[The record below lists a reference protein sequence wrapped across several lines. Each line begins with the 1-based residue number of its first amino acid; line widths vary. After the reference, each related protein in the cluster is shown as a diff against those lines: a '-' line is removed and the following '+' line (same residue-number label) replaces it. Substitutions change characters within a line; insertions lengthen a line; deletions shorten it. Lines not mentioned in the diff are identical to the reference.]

1 MAHAP
6 YSMTISRLTVDKL
19 GVKLYDRVSAVIAE
33 VVANSYDADAMEVTV
48 RAPMGETL
56 ASKVGG
62 VITDKGFQIEVTDN
76 GSGMTPDVINAF
88 YLKVGAER
96 RRDVK
101 RGDVSPKYK
110 RKVMGRKGVG
120 KLAPFGVCRY
130 VEVISSGG
138 PLMTGDDGTGKPVSG
153 YRTAHLILDRDE
165 ILSDTDEPYQP
176 KVGALDDTLRPKT
189 GTTIRLTGFDY
200 RRVPKIEDFERQLAQ
215 RFGVESQNWQI
226 ILADN
231 TKSPSDPG
239 QARNVGDFAIMTMPG
254 TKVMFLEVPG
264 KADAWRTMGPDGDM
278 TSELSP
284 GFQYEGQFYPITGW
298 VGYSEKPYRDD
309 LMAGVRIYCRGK
321 IAAQTN
327 IFNMK
332 AGFTGEYDVRSYLV
346 GELQADWLDT
356 DEDLIRTDRQ
366 DILWSHSLAQTFEAW
381 GQALV
386 KRIGTLTRAPQRKR
400 AWDRFKEVS
409 DIENKIQKAF
419 PLSDQQ
425 DLRDSTLVIAKQIA
439 QTTAPENFEDPDQVN
454 SIVGLSML
462 LGPHISLD
470 QKLREAADEKHDALS
485 VITVILKAAR
495 IAELSAFGIIA
506 EDRVKVIK
514 RVEQLKDDPAT
525 LEAAFQKLI
534 EGAPWLIDP
543 QWSPV
548 TANQSFETLKDE
560 FQKFYKK
567 ETGKDLVLE
576 PFEIGDKRADFV
588 LSNNDRRL
596 EIIEIKKPSH
606 GLQNDEMD
614 RINTYVNL
622 MAKFLNL
629 PGNAEFK
636 ADFPEFHVTLVCDK
650 ISLTGVHKTAFDGL
664 KAEGLLTHLSW
675 ASFLKRTRK
684 MHESFLKEADKQK
697 RNAANQQ

>member
-1 MAHAP
+1 MAHTP

-19 GVKLYDRVSAVIAE
+19 GVKLYDRISAVIAE
-33 VVANSYDADAMEVTV
+33 IVANSYDADATEVTV

-62 VITDKGFQIEVTDN
+62 VITDKGFTIEVIDN

-96 RRDVK
+96 RRDAL
-101 RGDVSPKYK
+101 RGDVSPKFK

-120 KLAPFGVCRY
+120 KLAPFGVCRF

-138 PLMTGDDGTGKPVSG
+138 PFVTDKDGSG
-153 YRTAHLILDRDE
+153 SAISGHRTAHLKLDRDE
-165 ILSDTDEPYQP
+165 ILSDTDDAYKP
-176 KVGALDDTLRPKT
+176 KVGSLDDTLQPNP
-189 GTTIRLTGFDY
+189 GTTIRLSVFDY
-200 RRVPKIEDFERQLAQ
+200 RRVPQIEDFERQLAQ
-215 RFGVESQNWQI
+215 RFGVQSPNWRI
-226 ILADN
+226 VLSDN
-231 TKSPSDPG
+231 TKAATDPG
-239 QARNVGDFAIMTMPG
+239 HTRSVGDFAIMTMPG
-254 TKVMFLEVPG
+254 TKVLFEQVPG
-264 KADAWRTMGPDGDM
+264 QVDAWRTIGPDSGEM
-278 TSELSP
+278 TNELSP
-284 GFQYEGQFYPITGW
+284 GFKHEGQFYPITGW
-298 VGYSEKPYRDD
+298 VGYSEKPYKDD

-356 DEDLIRTDRQ
+356 DDDLIRTDRQ
-366 DILWSHSLAQTFEAW
+366 DILWSHSLAQTFETW

-386 KRIGTLTRAPQRKR
+386 KKIGTLTRAPQRKR

-409 DIENKIQKAF
+409 DIETKIRKAF
-419 PLSDQQ
+419 PLADQG

-439 QTTAPENFEDPDQVN
+439 QTTAPENFEDADQVD
-454 SIVGLSML
+454 SIVNLSML

-470 QKLREAADEKHDALS
+470 QKLREAADDKHDALS
-485 VITVILKAAR
+485 VVTIILKAAR

-514 RVEQLKDDPAT
+514 RVETLKDEPAT
-525 LEAAFQKLI
+525 LEAAFQNLI

-548 TANQSFETLKDE
+548 TANQSFETLKSE

-576 PFEIGDKRADFV
+576 PFAIGEKRADFV

-596 EIIEIKKPSH
+596 EIIEIKRPNH
-606 GLQNDEMD
+606 GLMNDEME
-614 RINTYVNL
+614 RINTYVEL
-622 MAKFLNL
+622 MSKFLNA
-629 PGNAEFK
+629 PGNTEFK

-650 ISLTGVHKTAFDGL
+650 ISLSGVHRRAFDGL
-664 KAEGLLTHLSW
+664 ESDGRLTHMTW

-684 MHESFLKEADKQK
+684 MHEDFLREAEKQK
-697 RNAANQQ
+697 KNAAKQ